1 MMTFLTCAFHSHSPA
16 KTSMKKQIHGPH
28 PTNTDLEFLGVGLS
42 AMVYVLFSVFGFC
55 FPDDG
60 F

>member
-1 MMTFLTCAFHSHSPA
+1 MMRFVACSLHSHSPT

-28 PTNTDLEFLGVGLS
+28 PRNTQLESLGVGLS